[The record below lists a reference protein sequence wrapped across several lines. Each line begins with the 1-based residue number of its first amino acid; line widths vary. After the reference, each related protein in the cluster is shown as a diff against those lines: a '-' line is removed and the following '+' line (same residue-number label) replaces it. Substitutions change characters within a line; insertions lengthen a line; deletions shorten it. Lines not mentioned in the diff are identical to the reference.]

1 MISSALPTSFGAKS
15 VHTADCVGTFFKVLK
30 MRFSSSLVNAFCPP
44 LTSVRTSFPVCINL
58 PPRPNENLMSLGGM
72 KSYFRVRCDPAAAA
86 AAAAESSISPG
97 QVIVTNLHSIH
108 ICSLIFNA
116 RHCPPRCGSQS
127 LFISVHYLLR
137 SSLFSWLLLT
147 VWSLSISVL

>member
-1 MISSALPTSFGAKS
+1 MLFPLSWHQISSHGWLCW
-15 VHTADCVGTFFKVLK
+15 DFFPSLK
-30 MRFSSSLVNAFCPP
+30 MSFSSSLVNAFCPP
-44 LTSVRTSFPVCINL
+44 LTSVITSFPVCINL

-72 KSYFRVRCDPAAAA
+72 QSYFRVHCDPAAAV
-86 AAAAESSISPG
+86 AAAESSINSG

-127 LFISVHYLLR
+127 LFISVHYLCAPPPSPLAPLDGLVFVYFCALN
-137 SSLFSWLLLT
+137 SH
-147 VWSLSISVL
+147 